1 MTLRPGNGVR
11 IVPAGTLSYGVL
23 GIKYYDEAMKEPIRQ
38 AAKRYERIRELD
50 RIAIPL
56 IPTVGVEAAY
66 QQAMRERDKL
76 GVLPPFRRRP
86 R

>member
-1 MTLRPGNGVR
+1 
-11 IVPAGTLSYGVL
+11 
-23 GIKYYDEAMKEPIRQ
+23 MKEPIQQ
-38 AAKRYERIRELD
+38 AAKRYEHIRQLD
-50 RIAIPL
+50 QIAIPL

-76 GVLPPFRRRP
+76 GVSPPLRRRP